1 MCEPGQPS
9 KAKGDLDHLCIL
21 QSWVSALIAKRVV
34 PVFHRIGG
42 ADHLTC
48 DYTTLPKLFL
58 STGAFKRFIRQS
70 YSTDE
75 AKYPHALFH
84 NTYRQRTDEAP
95 DNTRAGMVL
104 YRCIV
109 TV

>member
-1 MCEPGQPS
+1 M
-9 KAKGDLDHLCIL
+9 
-21 QSWVSALIAKRVV
+21 
-34 PVFHRIGG
+34 
-42 ADHLTC
+42 
-48 DYTTLPKLFL
+48 
-58 STGAFKRFIRQS
+58 
-70 YSTDE
+70 TDE

-84 NTYRQRTDEAP
+84 NTHRKQTDEAP